1 PRGAEGFVLLPRR
14 WVVERSF
21 AWFGRNRRLYKDC
34 ERLIKTARACLYI
47 ASISMLL
54 RRCATYC
61 KP

>member
-1 PRGAEGFVLLPRR
+1 PRR

-21 AWFGRNRRLYKDC
+21 AWFGRNRRLDKDC

-47 ASISMLL
+47 ASINMLI